1 MEVCMLER
9 ILPQVTREA
18 CPIFGTLSFFW
29 SCQDLAAQKMVSP
42 PHHLP
47 DNRDGFALCFYNI
60 LEKGFL
66 GMRVVDS

>member
-1 MEVCMLER
+1 MLER

-47 DNRDGFALCFYNI
+47 DNRDGFAFASTI
-60 LEKGFL
+60 FWK
-66 GMRVVDS
+66 RVSWG